1 MKANN
6 VNKNKYVN
14 KGEEKNNKI
23 MNKNEQRNG
32 KEQFIL
38 DGIHEAHTHNY
49 VHISNYSSQL
59 LPLLLPQSTF
69 KNTDHFFPT
78 GKPPDASRAS
88 KMT

>member
-32 KEQFIL
+32 TEQFIL

-49 VHISNYSSQL
+49 VHIYKIIPVGRYLCYYRSL
-59 LPLLLPQSTF
+59 LSRTQTISF
-69 KNTDHFFPT
+69 QQVNHQM
-78 GKPPDASRAS
+78 PPEHL
-88 KMT
+88 K